1 MKDLLSKL
9 VSINSVSGNE
19 YPLGVFIQDF
29 LKRLGF
35 RIQTVK
41 TSPTRI
47 NLIATFGKASSYLG
61 FYGHMD
67 TVPPHKEY
75 KQNPFKMWTEQN
87 GTIARGLGVCD
98 MKGGIAAIL
107 KTAEVAAKRNFPVKL
122 VFGVDEE
129 DISQGAHDLIR
140 SKYLDDINF
149 LIVAETGQVKDF
161 KQDVSICYGR
171 KGRIVFEVVV
181 HGKQVHAAESEK
193 GINAISHAGKL
204 ISKLADIKFKKHPQL
219 GITQV
224 IPQQITAQTDS
235 FSVPERCVFTFSAL
249 TTPYDSS
256 SDIIKAI
263 KQLSMKIGVN
273 IDIHQQKRRTP
284 YGDSYEIDRSNPI
297 LKSFEQTIFP
307 SFKVKPI
314 YTPSVADENVFANRL
329 KIPVLTI
336 GAIGGGDHTAS
347 EWVDIS
353 SLNKAFSMYVRILQ
367 RYHSS

>member
-1 MKDLLSKL
+1 MIDLLSRL

-19 YPLGVFIQDF
+19 YHLGVFIQNY
-29 LKRLGF
+29 LKPLGF

-67 TVPPHKEY
+67 TVSPHKEY
-75 KQNPFKMWTEQN
+75 EQNPFKMWTEQN

-98 MKGGIAAIL
+98 MKGGISAIL
-107 KTAEVAAKRNFPVKL
+107 KTAEYAVKHNLPIKL

-140 SKYLDDINF
+140 STYLDEINF
-149 LIVAETGQVKDF
+149 LIVAETGQVKDI

-193 GINAISHAGKL
+193 GINAISQAGKL
-204 ISKLADIKFKKHPQL
+204 IGKLTDIKFKKHPQL
-219 GITQV
+219 GITQI
-224 IPQQITAQTDS
+224 IPQIITAQTDS
-235 FSVPERCVFTFSAL
+235 FSVPDRCIFTFSTL
-249 TTPYDSS
+249 TTPHDSS
-256 SDIIKAI
+256 NDIIKAV
-263 KQLSMKIGVN
+263 KQLSKKIGVN
-273 IDIHQQKRRTP
+273 IDIYQQKRNTP
-284 YGDSYEIDRSNPI
+284 YGDSYEIDRQNLI
-297 LKSFEQTIFP
+297 LKAFEKNIFP
-307 SFKVKPI
+307 SFKTKPI
-314 YTPSVADENVFANRL
+314 YTASVADENVFANRL

-347 EWVDIS
+347 EWVNIS
-353 SLNKAFSMYVRILQ
+353 SLNKVFSMYVRILQ
-367 RYHSS
+367 CYHSS